1 MKTNGLVVG
10 IISASLLL
18 GGCSTT
24 INKQQSGAAAGA
36 LLGAALGYGLGKGH
50 KHKNLAVMLGAAFG
64 AVAGDQIGAQLDEK
78 DRLLAGENLQDSLEG
93 TTDGTTSTWNNPN
106 TGHSG
111 STSPTKSVVASDGTP
126 CREFTTEIVVGGET
140 HQGYGTACRQADGS
154 WKSMN

>member
-1 MKTNGLVVG
+1 MKSNGLVVG

-24 INKQQSGAAAGA
+24 INKQQSGTAVGA

-64 AVAGDQIGAQLDEK
+64 AVAGDAIGAQLDEK
-78 DRLLAGENLQDSLEG
+78 DQLLAEESLQVSLTSAKVG
-93 TTDGTTSTWNNPN
+93 TKSTWNNPD

-111 STSPTKSVVASDGTP
+111 STSLTKTVFTSDGTP
-126 CREFTTEIVVGGET
+126 CREFTTEIIVGGET
-140 HQGYGTACRQADGS
+140 HQGYGTACYQADGS
-154 WKSMN
+154 WKIMD

>member
-1 MKTNGLVVG
+1 MKSNGLVIG

-24 INKQQSGAAAGA
+24 INKQQSGTAVGA

-93 TTDGTTSTWNNPN
+93 TTDGATST
-106 TGHSG
+106 
-111 STSPTKSVVASDGTP
+111 
-126 CREFTTEIVVGGET
+126 
-140 HQGYGTACRQADGS
+140 
-154 WKSMN
+154 